1 MKPVSLILVIITC
14 LSLFSCQKIQ
24 SDGVSVTEKE
34 TNSRETAEIL
44 NNNDITA
51 YNDRLYAVDFYVG
64 SDNACIVKLIDF
76 TETDRKEENG
86 KTIRRGISTFQVKYV
101 LKGNHRVD
109 EIIQTEDI
117 KNAPERATQFLENN
131 YMITEHDS
139 YHVEIY
145 SAEIGK
151 YYYYFDTPET
161 VTNDETQ
168 FKYHADQM
176 ISAVSMELP
185 AALKFSDEDENSCLN
200 FLYGYDSLK
209 MIHESEM
216 GWDARKD
223 GTSSNLKYN
232 IKYYQYHDEIMEEF
246 WRLYRIRFDVELD
259 GRIGKV
265 FLGIPI
271 EEVKSKTLN
280 AAGFH
285 LAVYTY
291 RAEVVQPFL
300 NNNLQ
305 KGITI
310 EFDSLIDYYEV
321 MDYDNHYERFF
332 DEETADRYNKS
343 SPVCMIAYDIKIIP
357 KTL

>member
-1 MKPVSLILVIITC
+1 MKLASLILVIITC

-44 NNNDITA
+44 NNNDITSH
-51 YNDRLYAVDFYVG
+51 NDRLYAVDFYVG

-117 KNAPERATQFLENN
+117 KNAPERAIQFLGNN
-131 YMITEHDS
+131 YMTTEHDS

-168 FKYHADQM
+168 FKYNVDQM

-223 GTSSNLKYN
+223 ITSSN

-246 WRLYRIRFDVELD
+246 WRIYEIHSNDEMNCK
-259 GRIGKV
+259 IGKV

-271 EEVKSKTLN
+271 EKVKSKSLN

-357 KTL
+357 TPQ